1 MGHTGLVAIDPDIA
15 ARAVERDAE
24 RAEALLAVLRSVDEG
39 DLAADGPA
47 AVAAVRRLEGAV
59 MALAAMRESQP

>member
-1 MGHTGLVAIDPDIA
+1 VGHTGLVAIDPDIA